1 LLLVIQY
8 LKLKEIFEIIKAS
21 KYKKETLDSL
31 YRQIGYIQFQSFYL
45 SYFFIKYKRKVNLI
59 PSKYIDVGNIK
70 FDVGQKFPLFCINTG
85 AGNYS
90 YLKFHKAKIFM
101 EYLFPKQTPYEIAD
115 NFLFGPIKNEEKL
128 SHFKLNKPQNAS

>member
-1 LLLVIQY
+1 M
-8 LKLKEIFEIIKAS
+8 
-21 KYKKETLDSL
+21 
-31 YRQIGYIQFQSFYL
+31 
-45 SYFFIKYKRKVNLI
+45 I

-70 FDVGQKFPLFCINTG
+70 FEVEQKLPLFCINTG

-115 NFLFGPIKNEEKL
+115 NSLFEPIKNEEKL
-128 SHFKLNKPQNAS
+128 YKKAIKQLNKKIYILYSEFLLFIIIIILFFMKFFIKEN